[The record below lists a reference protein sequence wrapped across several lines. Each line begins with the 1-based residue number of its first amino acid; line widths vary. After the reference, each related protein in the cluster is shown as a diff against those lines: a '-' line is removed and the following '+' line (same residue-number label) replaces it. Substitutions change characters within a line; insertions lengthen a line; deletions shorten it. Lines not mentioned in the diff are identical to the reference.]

1 MFKPCFICLLDYVYG
16 FYTVVLHGLPWWLSG
31 KESACNTRHLCSV
44 PGLVRSPG
52 EETGN
57 LHQLLP
63 AKFQGQQSLVGYSP
77 WCSNKSDTTEQLSII
92 IIIIIIIVIIENLS

>member
-1 MFKPCFICLLDYVYG
+1 MFKPCFNCLLDHVYG

-31 KESACNTRHLCSV
+31 KESACSTRHLGSV

-52 EETGN
+52 EENGN
-57 LHQLLP
+57 LHQFLP

-77 WCSNKSDTTEQLSII
+77 WCSKSDTTEQLSII
-92 IIIIIIIVIIENLS
+92 IIIIIIVIIENLS